1 MIKETILHALREYG
15 PEAQLV
21 KAIEEMGE
29 CSAAMARWL
38 NHPTDE
44 HQTHLAEEIADVTIM
59 MMSATRI
66 VGEEKVEDWMDAK
79 IRRLRDR
86 LAVQEAKRR
95 KECKS

>member
-1 MIKETILHALREYG
+1 MIKETILRALREYG

-21 KAIEEMGE
+21 KAIEELGE

-38 NHPTDE
+38 NNPTEE
-44 HQTHLAEEIADVTIM
+44 HQIQLAEEIADVTIM
-59 MMSATRI
+59 MMSASRI

-86 LAVQEAKRR
+86 LAVVEAKRR